1 MRKYITQKVLVYF
14 FLISGSIAVLMP
26 FFWMVS
32 TSLKKLSHVF
42 RFPPEFIPD
51 PIVWSNYPNAL
62 TQLPFGLY
70 FKNSILVTGGC
81 LL

>member
-1 MRKYITQKVLVYF
+1 MRKYITQKTLVYF

-51 PIVWSNYPNAL
+51 PIVWSN
-62 TQLPFGLY
+62 
-70 FKNSILVTGGC
+70 
-81 LL
+81 